1 MASTVKEQHINQI
14 EVMKSK
20 FIAYLL
26 PLDDEEDFKPILAT
40 LRKEHKKA
48 RHIVYAYRVGMK
60 SKSCDDGE
68 PKGTAGH
75 PLLDLLYKKGIGSRP
90 NIYLDHPPKGKHDLE
105 ILSYCFNKEHSIKE
119 ITNHLGLSDSNYFRK
134 NVIKRLVNDQL
145 LLESSNSRRKC
156 YLTNQQKVFVK

>member
-1 MASTVKEQHINQI
+1 MVSASRITAKQWRLSYRNMAFTIKEQFINQI

-20 FIAYLL
+20 FIAYLI
-26 PLDDEEDFKPILAT
+26 PLKQEEDFKPLLAN

-75 PLLDLLYKKGIGSRP
+75 PLLELLYKKDLTDVALLVVRYFGGTKLGAGRLLRTYLQAGI
-90 NIYLDHPPKGKHDLE
+90 
-105 ILSYCFNKEHSIKE
+105 
-119 ITNHLGLSDSNYFRK
+119 
-134 NVIKRLVNDQL
+134 NVIDNAL
-145 LLESSNSRRKC
+145 LIER
-156 YLTNQQKVFVK
+156 

>member
-1 MASTVKEQHINQI
+1 MSYSINQNYIHTI

-20 FIAYLL
+20 FIAYLI
-26 PLDDEEDFKPILAT
+26 PLNNEEEFKPLLAS

-75 PLLDLLYKKGIGSRP
+75 PLLELLYKKDINNVALLVVRYFGGTKLGAGRLLRTYLQAGIDVVNSAALI
-90 NIYLDHPPKGKHDLE
+90 NIE
-105 ILSYCFNKEHSIKE
+105 
-119 ITNHLGLSDSNYFRK
+119 R
-134 NVIKRLVNDQL
+134 
-145 LLESSNSRRKC
+145 
-156 YLTNQQKVFVK
+156 

>member
-1 MASTVKEQHINQI
+1 MAYTVKENYQQQI

-26 PLDDEEDFKPILAT
+26 PLNHEDDFKPILAN

-75 PLLDLLYKKGIGSRP
+75 PLLELLYKKDINNVALLVVRYFGGTKLGASRLLRTYLQAGIDV
-90 NIYLDHPPKGKHDLE
+90 I
-105 ILSYCFNKEHSIKE
+105 NKCALIA
-119 ITNHLGLSDSNYFRK
+119 L
-134 NVIKRLVNDQL
+134 
-145 LLESSNSRRKC
+145 
-156 YLTNQQKVFVK
+156 

>member
-1 MASTVKEQHINQI
+1 MIMAYTIKENYQEQI

-26 PLDDEEDFKPILAT
+26 PLNNEEDFKPILAN

-75 PLLDLLYKKGIGSRP
+75 PLLELLYKKDINNIALLVVRYFGGTKLGAGRLLRTYLQAGIDV
-90 NIYLDHPPKGKHDLE
+90 I
-105 ILSYCFNKEHSIKE
+105 NKCALIA
-119 ITNHLGLSDSNYFRK
+119 L
-134 NVIKRLVNDQL
+134 
-145 LLESSNSRRKC
+145 
-156 YLTNQQKVFVK
+156 

>member
-1 MASTVKEQHINQI
+1 MSFTIDKETTNLI

-20 FIAYLL
+20 FIAYLI
-26 PLDDEEDFKPILAT
+26 PLKNEEDFKPILNN

-75 PLLDLLYKKGIGSRP
+75 PLLELLYKKDLTDVALLVVRYFGGTKLGAGRLLRTYLQAGINVVDNCAMIP
-90 NIYLDHPPKGKHDLE
+90 NE
-105 ILSYCFNKEHSIKE
+105 
-119 ITNHLGLSDSNYFRK
+119 R
-134 NVIKRLVNDQL
+134 Q
-145 LLESSNSRRKC
+145 
-156 YLTNQQKVFVK
+156 

>member
-1 MASTVKEQHINQI
+1 MAYTVKENYQTQV

-26 PLDDEEDFKPILAT
+26 PLNKEEEFKPILAN

-48 RHIVYAYRVGMK
+48 RHIVYAYRVDMK

-75 PLLDLLYKKGIGSRP
+75 PLLELLYKKDINNVALLVVRYFGGTKLGAGRLLRT
-90 NIYLDHPPKGKHDLE
+90 YLQAGVDVVNSGNLTALE
-105 ILSYCFNKEHSIKE
+105 
-119 ITNHLGLSDSNYFRK
+119 R
-134 NVIKRLVNDQL
+134 
-145 LLESSNSRRKC
+145 
-156 YLTNQQKVFVK
+156 

>member
-1 MASTVKEQHINQI
+1 MAFTIEKETTNLI

-20 FIAYLL
+20 FIAYLI
-26 PLDDEEDFKPILAT
+26 PLKNEEDFKPILAN

-75 PLLDLLYKKGIGSRP
+75 PLLELLYKKDLTDVALLVVRYFGGTLLGAGRLLRTYLQAGINVVDNSTMVP
-90 NIYLDHPPKGKHDLE
+90 NE
-105 ILSYCFNKEHSIKE
+105 
-119 ITNHLGLSDSNYFRK
+119 R
-134 NVIKRLVNDQL
+134 
-145 LLESSNSRRKC
+145 
-156 YLTNQQKVFVK
+156 

>member
-1 MASTVKEQHINQI
+1 MALTIKENYQQQI

-26 PLDDEEDFKPILAT
+26 PLNNEEEFKPILAN

-75 PLLDLLYKKGIGSRP
+75 PLLELLYKKDINNVALLVVRYFGGTKLGAGRLLRTYLQAGIDV
-90 NIYLDHPPKGKHDLE
+90 I
-105 ILSYCFNKEHSIKE
+105 NKAE
-119 ITNHLGLSDSNYFRK
+119 
-134 NVIKRLVNDQL
+134 
-145 LLESSNSRRKC
+145 
-156 YLTNQQKVFVK
+156 LTAL

>member
-1 MASTVKEQHINQI
+1 MSSFHNMSYLVKESQTQQI

-20 FIAYLL
+20 FIAYLI
-26 PLDDEEDFKPILAT
+26 PLNSEEEFKPLLAS

-75 PLLDLLYKKGIGSRP
+75 PLLELLYKKDINNVALLVVRYFGGTKLGAGRLLRTYLQAGIDV
-90 NIYLDHPPKGKHDLE
+90 I
-105 ILSYCFNKEHSIKE
+105 NKAE
-119 ITNHLGLSDSNYFRK
+119 
-134 NVIKRLVNDQL
+134 
-145 LLESSNSRRKC
+145 
-156 YLTNQQKVFVK
+156 LTAL

>member
-1 MASTVKEQHINQI
+1 MAFTIKNNGTYQI

-26 PLDDEEDFKPILAT
+26 PLNNEEVFKVMLIS

-48 RHIVYAYRVGMK
+48 RHIVYAYRVDMK

-75 PLLDLLYKKGIGSRP
+75 PLLELLYKKDINNVALLVVRYFGGTKLGAGRLLRT
-90 NIYLDHPPKGKHDLE
+90 YLQAGVD
-105 ILSYCFNKEHSIKE
+105 
-119 ITNHLGLSDSNYFRK
+119 
-134 NVIKRLVNDQL
+134 VVN
-145 LLESSNSRRKC
+145 SSN
-156 YLTNQQKVFVK
+156 LTALER

>member
-1 MASTVKEQHINQI
+1 MEQPLEFNMASTIKEQHINQI

-20 FIAYLL
+20 FIAYFL
-26 PLDDEEDFKPILAT
+26 PLDNEENFKPFLAA

-75 PLLDLLYKKGIGSRP
+75 PLLDLLYKKDINNVALLVVRYFDGTKLGASRLLRTYLQAGIDVINSSEL
-90 NIYLDHPPKGKHDLE
+90 IALE
-105 ILSYCFNKEHSIKE
+105 
-119 ITNHLGLSDSNYFRK
+119 R
-134 NVIKRLVNDQL
+134 
-145 LLESSNSRRKC
+145 
-156 YLTNQQKVFVK
+156 